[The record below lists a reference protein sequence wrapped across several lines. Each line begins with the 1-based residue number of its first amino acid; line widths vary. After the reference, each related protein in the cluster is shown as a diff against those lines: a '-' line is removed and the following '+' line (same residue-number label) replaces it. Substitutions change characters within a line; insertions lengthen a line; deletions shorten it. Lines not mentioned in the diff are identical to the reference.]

1 MKPAQWVSRRT
12 GLVMLGVVLLGAFVW
27 VVARTG
33 PLAPIRVTI
42 ATLEEG
48 TLEPSL
54 FGIGTVEARR
64 SYVIGPTAA
73 GRVLRVLVDVGEPVK
88 AGHLLA
94 EMDPVDLDER
104 LAALDASLARSGSAI
119 ASADAARRDSEA
131 RRAVATINAR
141 RYTELG
147 QRNFVSASA
156 VETRQQ
162 EHVSAQ
168 AASNAAEAN
177 LAGARQDM
185 ARIKAERDGLRQQR
199 NNVRLL
205 APSDGIVSARDAE
218 PGSTA
223 VAGQPV
229 VRLIDPSSLWIRL
242 RIDQGRSGGLAPGL
256 PAEIILRSTPS
267 QALPGKVARLEV
279 LSDNVTEERV
289 AQVTFD
295 TTPPGV
301 SVGELAEVTLKLPAS
316 LPGLRLPNAAIRQHS
331 GKSGVWVRN
340 NGELRFVTVRQGLAS
355 LDGRVLVQGELK
367 AGDQVVVFSEK
378 ELSAGSRIRIVDSL
392 TGQGS

>member
-12 GLVMLGVVLLGAFVW
+12 GLVILGVVLLGAFVW

-42 ATLEEG
+42 ATVEEG

-88 AGHLLA
+88 AGQLLA

-104 LAALDASLARSGSAI
+104 LAALDASLARAGSAI

-131 RRAVATINAR
+131 RRTVATINAR
-141 RYTELG
+141 RYVELG
-147 QRNFVSASA
+147 QRNFVSTSA

-229 VRLIDPSSLWIRL
+229 VKLIDPSSLWIRL

-256 PAEIILRSTPS
+256 PAEIILRSKPS
-267 QALPGKVARLEV
+267 QVLPGKVARLEV

-295 TTPPGV
+295 TIPPGI

-316 LPGLRLPNAAIRQHS
+316 LPGLRLPNAAIRQHA
-331 GKSGVWVRN
+331 GKSGVWVRD
-340 NGELRFVTVRQGLAS
+340 NGELRFVAVRQGLAS